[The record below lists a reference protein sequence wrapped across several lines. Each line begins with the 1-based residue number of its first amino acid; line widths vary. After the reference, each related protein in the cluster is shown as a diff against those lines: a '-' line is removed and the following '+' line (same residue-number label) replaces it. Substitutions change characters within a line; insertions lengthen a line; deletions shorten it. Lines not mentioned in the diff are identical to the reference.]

1 MFEMLTRPIRK
12 RNISEKR
19 TELPF
24 NKEIVTA
31 ESRSQQLVDTFITK
45 NSYLGINL
53 NQYALK
59 LLSHLAGVKEIS
71 QGAFFIS
78 GIKDGKPVIK
88 FLAGFA
94 TPDPE
99 ISSEILEL
107 GEGFPG
113 QVAKDGR
120 LINIS
125 DIPQGYLSIESGLGK
140 SAPVSLIIFPVKHND
155 KVLAVIELASF
166 HKFNQED
173 EIFFKAI
180 SPAIAEQ
187 IQKCIEN

>member
-12 RNISEKR
+12 RKISGKR

-24 NKEIVTA
+24 NKEIVTV
-31 ESRSQQLVDTFITK
+31 ESKRQQLVDTFITK
-45 NSYLGINL
+45 NSYQGNNI

-71 QGAFFIS
+71 QGAFYIS
-78 GIKDGKPVIK
+78 DIIDGKPVIK

-94 TPDPE
+94 TPDPD
-99 ISSEILEL
+99 ISSEILEF

-125 DIPQGYLSIESGLGK
+125 DIPKGYLSIESGLGK
-140 SAPVSLIIFPVKHND
+140 SSPASLIIFPVKHND
-155 KVLAVIELASF
+155 KVLSVIELASF
-166 HKFNQED
+166 HKFTQED

-187 IQKCIEN
+187 IQKCSKK